1 MSVKADAFSFLSWS
15 GYAFV
20 ILVVVFGGAVLG
32 MLAARL
38 LPEQHLSSETRT
50 VVSASMAIVG
60 TLSALVLG
68 LLISTAS
75 TSFATRDKEV
85 TNISAN
91 LIRIHFLLERYG
103 PETQESR
110 AILGRYTAAMLRDLF
125 PDNSDRPADLQN
137 EATAAM
143 LWELESRILALTPSN
158 DAQRWLQSRELELAS
173 AVGDT
178 RWLLAQQSAATIPFP
193 ILVLL
198 VFWLAIVFASFGLFA
213 PRNLTVGAALFL
225 CAIAVSCAVQVIFE
239 LDTPFQGIIRISS
252 APTRHA
258 LEMISR

>member
-1 MSVKADAFSFLSWS
+1 MSVKAEAFSFLSWS
-15 GYAFV
+15 GYTLI
-20 ILVVVFGGAVLG
+20 ILVIVFGGAVLG

-125 PDNSDRPADLQN
+125 PDN
-137 EATAAM
+137 
-143 LWELESRILALTPSN
+143 
-158 DAQRWLQSRELELAS
+158 
-173 AVGDT
+173 
-178 RWLLAQQSAATIPFP
+178 
-193 ILVLL
+193 
-198 VFWLAIVFASFGLFA
+198 
-213 PRNLTVGAALFL
+213 
-225 CAIAVSCAVQVIFE
+225 
-239 LDTPFQGIIRISS
+239 
-252 APTRHA
+252 
-258 LEMISR
+258 